1 MTLNIHN
8 WTKLQKYFPSTKV
21 KKDELKEILLKNFQS
36 YNKETKGEDVFS
48 EIDTIN
54 IIFTSSSEIK
64 RLNREFRKKN
74 SVTDVLSFTIEQDSL
89 IGEIY
94 ICPEYISKKY
104 PFEEVLRDILHG
116 FLHLLGYEHVGY
128 FSEALKGKEEMFVK
142 QEDMLQNVL
151 DEINNRVR

>member
-8 WTKLQKYFPSTKV
+8 WTKLQKYFPDTKIE
-21 KKDELKEILLKNFQS
+21 KEELKKILLKTFLN
-36 YNKETKGEDVFS
+36 YNKDTRNEDNPA

-54 IIFTSSSEIK
+54 IVFISSTEIK
-64 RLNREFRKKN
+64 KLNREFRKKD
-74 SVTDVLSFTIEQDSL
+74 SVTDVLSFTIEQDPL

-94 ICPEYISKKY
+94 ICPEYISRKY

-116 FLHLLGYEHVGY
+116 FLHLLGYDHIGH
-128 FSEALKGKEEMFVK
+128 FSEALKDKEEMFVK

-151 DEINNRVR
+151 NEINNRVR

>member
-8 WTKLQKYFPSTKV
+8 WTKLQKYFPNIELSEE
-21 KKDELKEILLKNFQS
+21 ELKEILLKTFES

-64 RLNREFRKKN
+64 RLNREFRKKD
-74 SVTDVLSFTIEQDSL
+74 SVTDVLSFTIEQDPL

-94 ICPEYISKKY
+94 ICPEYISKQY

-116 FLHLLGYEHVGY
+116 FLHLLGYEHVGH
-128 FSEALKGKEEMFVK
+128 FSEALESEEEMFVK
-142 QEDMLQNVL
+142 QEDMLQNIL

>member
-8 WTKLQKYFPSTKV
+8 WTKLQKYFPNTKV
-21 KKDELKEILLKNFQS
+21 KKEELKEILLKNFFN
-36 YNKETKGEDVFS
+36 YNKDMRKDGDPS

-54 IIFTSSSEIK
+54 IIFTSTSEIK
-64 RLNREFRKKN
+64 RLNREFRKKD
-74 SVTDVLSFTIEQDSL
+74 SVTDVLSFTIEQDPL

-116 FLHLLGYEHVGY
+116 FLHLLGYEHVGH
-128 FSEALKGKEEMFVK
+128 FSESLKSKEEMFVK
-142 QEDMLQNVL
+142 QEDMLQNIL
-151 DEINNRVR
+151 DEVNNRVR

>member
-8 WTKLQKYFPSTKV
+8 WTKLQKYFPDTKIE
-21 KKDELKEILLKNFQS
+21 KEELKKILLKTFLN
-36 YNKETKGEDVFS
+36 YNKDTRNEDNPA

-54 IIFTSSSEIK
+54 IVFISSTEIK
-64 RLNREFRKKN
+64 KLNREFRKKD
-74 SVTDVLSFTIEQDSL
+74 SVTDVLSFTIEQDPL

-116 FLHLLGYEHVGY
+116 FLHLLGYEHIGH
-128 FSEALKGKEEMFVK
+128 FSEALKDKEEMFVK

-151 DEINNRVR
+151 NEINNRVR

>member
-8 WTKLQKYFPSTKV
+8 WTKLQKYFPNIEISEE
-21 KKDELKEILLKNFQS
+21 ELKKILLKTFES

-54 IIFTSSSEIK
+54 IIFTSSREIK
-64 RLNREFRKKN
+64 RLNRDFRKKD
-74 SVTDVLSFTIEQDSL
+74 SVTDVLSFTIEQDPL

-94 ICPEYISKKY
+94 ICPEFISKKY
-104 PFEEVLRDILHG
+104 FFEEVLRDILHG
-116 FLHLLGYEHVGY
+116 FLHLLGYEHVGH
-128 FSEALKGKEEMFVK
+128 FSEALKGKEEMFAK
-142 QEDMLQNVL
+142 QEDMLQNIL

>member
-8 WTKLQKYFPSTKV
+8 WTKLQKYFPDTKIEQE
-21 KKDELKEILLKNFQS
+21 ELKKILLKTFLN
-36 YNKETKGEDVFS
+36 YNKDTRNEDNPA

-54 IIFTSSSEIK
+54 IVFISSTEIK
-64 RLNREFRKKN
+64 KLNREFRKKD
-74 SVTDVLSFTIEQDSL
+74 SVTDVLSFTIEQDPL

-94 ICPEYISKKY
+94 ICPEYISRKY

-116 FLHLLGYEHVGY
+116 FLHLLGYEHIGH
-128 FSEALKGKEEMFVK
+128 FSEALKDKEEMFVK

-151 DEINNRVR
+151 NEINNRVR

>member
-8 WTKLQKYFPSTKV
+8 WTKLQKYFPDTKIE
-21 KKDELKEILLKNFQS
+21 KEELKKILLKTFLN
-36 YNKETKGEDVFS
+36 YNKDTRNEDNPA

-54 IIFTSSSEIK
+54 IVFISSTEIK
-64 RLNREFRKKN
+64 KLNREFRKKD
-74 SVTDVLSFTIEQDSL
+74 SVTDVLSFTIEQDPL

-94 ICPEYISKKY
+94 ICPEYISRKY

-116 FLHLLGYEHVGY
+116 FLHLLGYEHIGH
-128 FSEALKGKEEMFVK
+128 FSEALKDKEEMFVK

-151 DEINNRVR
+151 NEINNRVR

>member
-8 WTKLQKYFPSTKV
+8 WTKLQKYFPNTNLEKE
-21 KKDELKEILLKNFQS
+21 ELKEILIKTLDS
-36 YNKETKGEDVFS
+36 YNKERSGEDAYL

-54 IIFTSSSEIK
+54 IIFTSSREMK
-64 RLNREFRKKN
+64 RLNREYRKKDA
-74 SVTDVLSFTIEQDSL
+74 VTDVLSFTIEQNPL

-94 ICPEYISKKY
+94 ICPEYVSKKY
-104 PFEEVLRDILHG
+104 LFEEVLRDILHG
-116 FLHLLGYEHVGY
+116 FLHLLGYEHVGH
-128 FSEALKGKEEMFVK
+128 FSEALESQEEMFVK

>member
-8 WTKLQKYFPSTKV
+8 WTKLQKYFPDTKIE
-21 KKDELKEILLKNFQS
+21 KEELKKILLKTFLN
-36 YNKETKGEDVFS
+36 YNKDTRNEDNPA

-54 IIFTSSSEIK
+54 IVFISSTEIK
-64 RLNREFRKKN
+64 KLNREFRKKD
-74 SVTDVLSFTIEQDSL
+74 SVTDVLSFTIEQDPL

-116 FLHLLGYEHVGY
+116 FLHLLGYEHIGH
-128 FSEALKGKEEMFVK
+128 FSEALKDREEMFVK

>member
-1 MTLNIHN
+1 MTLNTHN
-8 WTKLQKYFPSTKV
+8 WTKLQKYFPNIELSEE
-21 KKDELKEILLKNFQS
+21 ELKKILLKTFES

-54 IIFTSSSEIK
+54 IIFTSSREIK
-64 RLNREFRKKN
+64 RLNRDFRKKD
-74 SVTDVLSFTIEQDSL
+74 SVTDVLSFTIEQDPL

-104 PFEEVLRDILHG
+104 SFEEVLRDILHG
-116 FLHLLGYEHVGY
+116 FLHLLGYEHVGH

-142 QEDMLQNVL
+142 QEDMLQNIL

>member
-8 WTKLQKYFPSTKV
+8 WTKLQKYFPNIEISEE
-21 KKDELKEILLKNFQS
+21 ELKKILLKTFES

-54 IIFTSSSEIK
+54 IIFTSSREIK
-64 RLNREFRKKN
+64 RLNRDFRKKD
-74 SVTDVLSFTIEQDSL
+74 SVTDVLSFTIEQDPL

-94 ICPEYISKKY
+94 ICPEFISKKY
-104 PFEEVLRDILHG
+104 FFEEVLRDILHG
-116 FLHLLGYEHVGY
+116 FLHLLGYEHVGH

-142 QEDMLQNVL
+142 QEDMLQNIL

>member
-1 MTLNIHN
+1 MTLTIHN
-8 WTKLQKYFPSTKV
+8 WTKLQKYFPNIKIG
-21 KKDELKEILLKNFQS
+21 KEELKKVLLKSFFN
-36 YNKETKGEDVFS
+36 YNKDIKSVNTPS

-54 IIFTSSSEIK
+54 IIFISSREIK
-64 RLNREFRKKN
+64 RLNREYRKKD
-74 SVTDVLSFTIEQDSL
+74 SVTDVLSFTIEQDPL

-116 FLHLLGYEHVGY
+116 FLHLLGYEHTGR
-128 FSEALKGKEEMFVK
+128 FSEDLETKEEMFVK
-142 QEDMLQNVL
+142 QEDILQNVL

>member
-21 KKDELKEILLKNFQS
+21 NEEELKEILLKNFLN
-36 YNKETKGEDVFS
+36 YNKYARKDGDPS

-64 RLNREFRKKN
+64 RLNREFRKKD
-74 SVTDVLSFTIEQDSL
+74 SVTDVLSFTIEQDPL
-89 IGEIY
+89 VGEIY
-94 ICPEYISKKY
+94 ICPEYISKQY

-116 FLHLLGYEHVGY
+116 FLHLLGYEHVGH

>member
-8 WTKLQKYFPSTKV
+8 WTKLQEYFPNTNVDKE
-21 KKDELKEILLKNFQS
+21 ELKEVLLKNFLS
-36 YNKETKGEDVFS
+36 YKKNIKSANSLS

-54 IIFTSSSEIK
+54 IIFISSREIK
-64 RLNREFRKKN
+64 RLNREFRKKD
-74 SVTDVLSFTIEQDSL
+74 SVTDVLSFTIEQDPL

-94 ICPEYISKKY
+94 ICPEYISQKY

-116 FLHLLGYEHVGY
+116 FLHLLGYEHVGH
-128 FSEALKGKEEMFVK
+128 FSEALESKEEMFVK
-142 QEDMLQNVL
+142 QENILQNVL

>member
-8 WTKLQKYFPSTKV
+8 WTKLQKYFPNIELRKE
-21 KKDELKEILLKNFQS
+21 ELKKILLKTFES
-36 YNKETKGEDVFS
+36 YTKGRRGEDAS
-48 EIDTIN
+48 TEIDTIN
-54 IIFTSSSEIK
+54 IIFASSKEIK
-64 RLNREFRKKN
+64 RLNREFRKKD
-74 SVTDVLSFTIEQDSL
+74 SVTDVLSFTIEQNPL

-104 PFEEVLRDILHG
+104 SFEEVLRDILHG
-116 FLHLLGYEHVGY
+116 FLHLLGYEHGGH
-128 FSEALKGKEEMFVK
+128 FSEALESDEEMFVK

>member
-8 WTKLQKYFPSTKV
+8 WTKLQKYFPDTKIE
-21 KKDELKEILLKNFQS
+21 KEELKKILLKTFLN
-36 YNKETKGEDVFS
+36 YNKDTRNEDNPA

-54 IIFTSSSEIK
+54 IVFISSTEIK
-64 RLNREFRKKN
+64 KLNREFRKKD
-74 SVTDVLSFTIEQDSL
+74 SVTDVLSFTIEQDPL

-94 ICPEYISKKY
+94 ICPEYISRKY

-116 FLHLLGYEHVGY
+116 FLHLLGYEHIGH
-128 FSEALKGKEEMFVK
+128 FSEALKDEEEMFVK

>member
-8 WTKLQKYFPSTKV
+8 WTKLQKYFPDTKIE
-21 KKDELKEILLKNFQS
+21 KEELKKILLKTFLN
-36 YNKETKGEDVFS
+36 YNKDTRNEDNPA

-54 IIFTSSSEIK
+54 IVFISSTEIK
-64 RLNREFRKKN
+64 KLNREFRKKD
-74 SVTDVLSFTIEQDSL
+74 SVTDVLSFTIEQDPL

-116 FLHLLGYEHVGY
+116 FLHLLGYDHIGH
-128 FSEALKGKEEMFVK
+128 FSEALKDREEMFVK

-151 DEINNRVR
+151 NEINNRVR